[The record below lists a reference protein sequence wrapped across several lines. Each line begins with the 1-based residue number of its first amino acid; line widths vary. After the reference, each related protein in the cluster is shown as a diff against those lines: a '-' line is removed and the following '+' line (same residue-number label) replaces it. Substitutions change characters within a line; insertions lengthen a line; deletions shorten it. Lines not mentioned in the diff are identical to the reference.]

1 MTPTE
6 KAKTRILA
14 QDRVYTK
21 NVDFLTIMP
30 KVAESTYQACLDIQD
45 ILSVGR
51 SKNLDLIGRVVVQD
65 RTVIVD
71 QEMTVVRFGV
81 DGTTVYADQSQY
93 GRSQYGDGQYSRP
106 VKYSANYRAGDRSAR
121 SSAKSIKD
129 DSGLSDEYYRHL
141 LRAKISKNNSEATYD
156 GIISAVKFIAP
167 GADSVEIIDSED
179 MTFGIRIYGK
189 ISGVARNIL
198 NQKGVI
204 PEPQGVK
211 YNGYA
216 EIFDLTRVG
225 DNSNRAG
232 DKSAQ
237 SAGYK
242 GATNNA

>member
-1 MTPTE
+1 MNPVD

-14 QDRVYTK
+14 QDRVYPK
-21 NVDFLTIMP
+21 NVSFLTIIP
-30 KVAESTYQACLDIQD
+30 EVAESAHQACLDIQD
-45 ILSVGR
+45 ILNIDR

-71 QEMTVVRFGV
+71 QEMTVVRFGI
-81 DGTTVYADQSQY
+81 DGSTVYAGQSQF
-93 GRSQYGDGQYSRP
+93 GRSQFGNAQYSIP
-106 VKYSANYRAGDRSAR
+106 VSIQVNTRSGDLSSRASP
-121 SSAKSIKD
+121 KKIKD
-129 DSGLSDEYYRHL
+129 DQGLSNEYYRHL
-141 LRAKISKNNSEATYD
+141 LRAKISKNNSDATYD

-167 GADSVEIIDSED
+167 DVDSVEIIDSED

-198 NQKGVI
+198 NQKGII

-211 YNGYA
+211 YSGYA
-216 EIFDLTRVG
+216 EIFDLTRFG
-225 DNSNRAG
+225 DTSKRAG
-232 DKSAQ
+232 DTSAQ

>member
-6 KAKTRILA
+6 KARTRILA
-14 QDRVYTK
+14 QDRVHPK

-30 KVAESTYQACLDIQD
+30 RVAESSYQACLDIQD
-45 ILSVGR
+45 ILSIER
-51 SKNLDLIGRVVVQD
+51 SKNLNLIGRVVVQD

-71 QEMTVVRFGV
+71 QKMDVVRFV
-81 DGTTVYADQSQY
+81 VA
-93 GRSQYGDGQYSRP
+93 
-106 VKYSANYRAGDRSAR
+106 VEANYRAGDKSAR

-141 LRAKISKNNSEATYD
+141 LRAKISKNNSDATYD
-156 GIISAVKFIAP
+156 GVISAVKFIAP
-167 GADSVEIIDSED
+167 GVDHVEIIDSED

-198 NQKGVI
+198 NQKGII

-225 DNSNRAG
+225 DDSKRAG
-232 DKSAQ
+232 DTSAQ

-242 GATNNA
+242 GAKNNA

>member
-14 QDRVYTK
+14 QDRVYPK

-30 KVAESTYQACLDIQD
+30 KVAESAYQACLDIQD
-45 ILSVGR
+45 ILSIER

-71 QEMTVVRFGV
+71 QDMEVVRFGI
-81 DGTTVYADQSQY
+81 DGSTTYTGQSQF
-93 GRSQYGDGQYSRP
+93 GRSQFGDAQYSKP
-106 VKYSANYRAGDRSAR
+106 VSIYVENRCGDLSAR
-121 SSAKSIKD
+121 SSPKKIRD
-129 DSGLSDEYYRHL
+129 DQGLSNEYYRHL
-141 LRAKISKNNSEATYD
+141 LRAKISKNNSDATYD
-156 GIISAVKFIAP
+156 GIISAVKFISP
-167 GADSVEIIDSED
+167 EVNIVEIVDSED
-179 MTFGIRIYGK
+179 MTFGIKIYGK

-198 NQKGVI
+198 NQKGII

-211 YNGYA
+211 YSGYA
-216 EIFDLTRVG
+216 EIFELTRAN
-225 DNSNRAG
+225 DTSKRFG

-242 GATNNA
+242 GAQNA

>member
-14 QDRVYTK
+14 QDRVYPK
-21 NVDFLTIMP
+21 NVAFLTIMP
-30 KVAESTYQACLDIQD
+30 KVSESAYQACLDIQD
-45 ILSVGR
+45 ILSIDR
-51 SKNLDLIGRVVVQD
+51 SKNLNLIGRVVVQD

-71 QEMTVVRFGV
+71 QEMSVVRFGV
-81 DGTTVYADQSQY
+81 DGTTVYAGQSQY
-93 GRSQYGDGQYSRP
+93 GRSQYGNAQYSIP
-106 VKYSANYRAGDRSAR
+106 VSVRVNARSGDQSAR

-156 GIISAVKFIAP
+156 GIISAVKFISP
-167 GADSVEIIDSED
+167 EVDSVEIVDPED
-179 MTFGIRIYGK
+179 MTFGIKIYGK

-198 NQKGVI
+198 NQKGII

-211 YNGYA
+211 YTGYA

-225 DNSNRAG
+225 DTSNRAG
-232 DKSAQ
+232 DTSAQ

>member
-14 QDRVYTK
+14 QDRVYPK
-21 NVDFLTIMP
+21 NVAFLTIIP
-30 KVAESTYQACLDIQD
+30 KVADSAYQACLDIQD
-45 ILSVGR
+45 ILSIDR
-51 SKNLDLIGRVVVQD
+51 SKDLNLIGRVVDQD

-71 QEMTVVRFGV
+71 QKMEVVRFGV
-81 DGTTVYADQSQY
+81 DKITTYPNQSQF
-93 GRSQYGDGQYSRP
+93 GRNQYGNGQYSKPFTVEAKHR
-106 VKYSANYRAGDRSAR
+106 SGDSSSR

-141 LRAKISKNNSEATYD
+141 LRAKVSKNNSEATYD
-156 GIISAVKFIAP
+156 GIISAVKFISP
-167 GADSVEIIDSED
+167 GVNSVEIIDSED

-198 NQKGVI
+198 NQKGII

-232 DKSAQ
+232 DTSAQ